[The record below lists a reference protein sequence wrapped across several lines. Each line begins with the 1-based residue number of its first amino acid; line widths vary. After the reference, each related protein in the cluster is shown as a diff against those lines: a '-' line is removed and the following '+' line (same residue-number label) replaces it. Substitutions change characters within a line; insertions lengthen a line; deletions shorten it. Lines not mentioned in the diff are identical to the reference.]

1 MGFDQFL
8 GNERIVTSL
17 RGMLRTERVP
27 SAIAFLGP
35 RGIGK
40 YTLARM
46 FAAAA
51 NCERMRDDFCGEC
64 DTCKRIALLA
74 EPAQLVERG
83 LAERGESGDADKV
96 PLILQTHPD
105 VWAIVPDPM
114 RLNSPVVRPVL
125 HMGQLRAVE
134 RAARFRPGARRRIF
148 IMDGADTMRWDIANI
163 FLKTLEEAPDTTTI
177 IMLAQSKNQLLP
189 TVVSRCVP
197 FEFAPVPA
205 EQMESLLV
213 AHTRLDAPSR
223 VRAAEMAEGSPGA
236 AIGMDVEKMFD
247 IRKQALKLL
256 QLAAT
261 EKSSLLFGLTNQIT
275 KKDAVPFESLLDA
288 LYSVLADLLEL
299 TSRADVTGGA
309 GAKSS
314 TMRNENDRKSTSS
327 DRKSVSGVADIR
339 ILLRNP
345 GLKRELQELA
355 ALVNTE
361 WVAKAV
367 RGVDTLAS
375 GQRRNINRQLAL
387 DSLGLSL
394 AAS

>member
-1 MGFDQFL
+1 MGFEQFL

-17 RGMLRTERVP
+17 RGMLATERVP

-46 FAAAA
+46 FAQAA
-51 NCERMRDDFCGEC
+51 NCERLRDDFCGEC
-64 DTCKRIALLA
+64 ETCKRIALLA
-74 EPAQLVERG
+74 EPSALVERG
-83 LAERGESGDADKV
+83 LAERGESGDAEKI

-114 RLNSPVVRPVL
+114 RLNTPVVRPVL

-134 RAARFRPGARRRIF
+134 RAARFRPGGRRRVF
-148 IMDGADTMRWDIANI
+148 IVDGADTMRWDIANI
-163 FLKTLEEAPDTTTI
+163 FLKILEEAPDSTTI
-177 IMLAQSKNQLLP
+177 IMLAQSRNQLLP

-205 EQMESLLV
+205 EQMEALLK
-213 AHTRLDAPSR
+213 AHTKLDAKG
-223 VRAAEMAEGSPGA
+223 RALASEMAEGSPGA
-236 AIGMDVEKMFD
+236 AIGMDVEKMFEL
-247 IRKQALKLL
+247 RKTAMKLL
-256 QLAAT
+256 QLGAT
-261 EKSSLLFGLTNQIT
+261 EKSSLLFGLTAQIT

-288 LYSVLADLLEL
+288 LYSVLADLLEI
-299 TSRADVTGGA
+299 TSRAGA
-309 GAKSS
+309 SSAMRDGNAK
-314 TMRNENDRKSTSS
+314 
-327 DRKSVSGVADIR
+327 DIR

-345 GLKRELQELA
+345 GLARELRELA
-355 ALVNTE
+355 ALVNVE

-367 RGVDTLAS
+367 RGVDKLSS

-394 AAS
+394 AAR

>member
-1 MGFDQFL
+1 MGYEQFL

-17 RGMLRTERVP
+17 RGMLATERVP
-27 SAIAFLGP
+27 SALAFLGP

-46 FAAAA
+46 FAQAA
-51 NCERMRDDFCGEC
+51 NCERLRDDFCGEC

-74 EPAQLVERG
+74 EPAELVQRG
-83 LAERGESGDADKV
+83 LAERGESGDAEKV

-114 RLNSPVVRPVL
+114 RLNTPVVRPVL

-134 RAARFRPGARRRIF
+134 RAARFRPGARRRVF
-148 IMDGADTMRWDIANI
+148 IVDGADTMRWDSANI
-163 FLKTLEEAPDTTTI
+163 FLKILEEAPETTTI
-177 IMLAQSKNQLLP
+177 IMLAQSRNQLLP
-189 TVVSRCVP
+189 TVISRCVP

-205 EQMESLLV
+205 EQMDTLLKT
-213 AHTRLDAPSR
+213 HTKLDAKQ
-223 VRAAEMAEGSPGA
+223 RALASEMAEGSPGA

-256 QLAAT
+256 QLAAQ
-261 EKSSLLFGLTNQIT
+261 EKNSLLFGLTAQIT

-288 LYSVLADLLEL
+288 LYSVLADLLEF
-299 TSRADVTGGA
+299 TGRAPGKGVGGD
-309 GAKSS
+309 
-314 TMRNENDRKSTSS
+314 M
-327 DRKSVSGVADIR
+327 VSKIQTDIR

-345 GLKRELQELA
+345 GLMKELQELA
-355 ALVNTE
+355 ATVDTA
-361 WVAKAV
+361 WVARAV
-367 RGVDTLAS
+367 RGVDKLSS

-394 AAS
+394 PAR

>member
-1 MGFDQFL
+1 MGFEQFL

-17 RGMLRTERVP
+17 RGMLATERVP

-35 RGIGK
+35 KGIGK

-46 FAAAA
+46 FAQAA

-83 LAERGESGDADKV
+83 LAERGESGDAEKI

-114 RLNSPVVRPVL
+114 RLNTPVVRPVL

-134 RAARFRPGARRRIF
+134 RAARFRPGGRRRVF
-148 IMDGADTMRWDIANI
+148 IVDGADTMRWDIANI
-163 FLKTLEEAPDTTTI
+163 FLKILEEAPDTTTI
-177 IMLAQSKNQLLP
+177 IMLAQSRNQLLP

-205 EQMESLLV
+205 EQMESLLK
-213 AHTRLDAPSR
+213 AHTKLDAKQ
-223 VRAAEMAEGSPGA
+223 RALASEMAEGSPGA
-236 AIGMDVEKMFD
+236 ALGMDVEKMFEL
-247 IRKQALKLL
+247 RKTAVKLL
-256 QLAAT
+256 QLGAT
-261 EKSSLLFGLTNQIT
+261 EKNSLLFGLTAQIT

-299 TSRADVTGGA
+299 TSRADGKTGGPN
-309 GAKSS
+309 SV
-314 TMRNENDRKSTSS
+314 RNDK
-327 DRKSVSGVADIR
+327 DIR

-345 GLKRELQELA
+345 GLARELQELA
-355 ALVNTE
+355 ALVDTA
-361 WVAKAV
+361 WVSKAV
-367 RGVDTLAS
+367 RGVDKLSS

-394 AAS
+394 AAR

>member
-17 RGMLRTERVP
+17 RGMLSTERVP

-134 RAARFRPGARRRIF
+134 RAARFRPGARRRVF
-148 IMDGADTMRWDIANI
+148 IVDGADTMRWDIANI
-163 FLKTLEEAPDTTTI
+163 FLKILEEAPDTTTI

-197 FEFAPVPA
+197 FEFAPVQS
-205 EQMESLLV
+205 EQMESLLK
-213 AHTRLDAPSR
+213 AHTKLDAPSR
-223 VRAAEMAEGSPGA
+223 ARAAEMAEGSPGA

-261 EKSSLLFGLTNQIT
+261 EKSSLLFGLTNQMT
-275 KKDAVPFESLLDA
+275 KKDAIPFENLLDA

-299 TSRADVTGGA
+299 TSRNSATGTE
-309 GAKSS
+309 SS
-314 TMRNENDRKSTSS
+314 TMRDEIHRKSASGDRKSA
-327 DRKSVSGVADIR
+327 SGTEDIR

-355 ALVNTE
+355 ALVSTE

-394 AAS
+394 AAR

>member
-1 MGFDQFL
+1 MGFEQFL

-17 RGMLRTERVP
+17 RGMLRTDRVP
-27 SAIAFLGP
+27 SAVAFLGS

-46 FAAAA
+46 FAMAA

-74 EPAQLVERG
+74 EPAELVQRG
-83 LAERGESGDADKV
+83 LAERGESGDAEKI

-114 RLNSPVVRPVL
+114 RLNTPVVRPVL
-125 HMGQLRAVE
+125 HTGQLRAVE
-134 RAARFRPGARRRIF
+134 RAARFRPGARRRVF

-163 FLKTLEEAPDTTTI
+163 FLKILEEAPATTTI
-177 IMLAQSKNQLLP
+177 VMLAQSRNQLLP
-189 TVVSRCVP
+189 TIVSRCVP

-205 EQMESLLV
+205 EQMESLLK
-213 AHTRLDAPSR
+213 AHTKLDAASR
-223 VRAAEMAEGSPGA
+223 SRAAEMAEGSPGA
-236 AIGMDVEKMFD
+236 AIGMDVERMFE

-261 EKSSLLFGLTNQIT
+261 EKSSLLFGLTTQIT

-299 TSRADVTGGA
+299 TGHSPSNAAA
-309 GAKSS
+309 GS
-314 TMRNENDRKSTSS
+314 TMRNS
-327 DRKSVSGVADIR
+327 DVR
-339 ILLRNP
+339 ISLRNP
-345 GLKRELQELA
+345 GLKKELQELA
-355 ALVNTE
+355 ATINSD
-361 WVAKAV
+361 WVARAV
-367 RGVDTLAS
+367 RGVDKLSS

-394 AAS
+394 PAR

>member
-17 RGMLRTERVP
+17 RGMLKTERVP

-74 EPAQLVERG
+74 EPTQLVERG
-83 LAERGESGDADKV
+83 LSERGESGDADKV

-134 RAARFRPGARRRIF
+134 RAARFRPGARRRVF
-148 IMDGADTMRWDIANI
+148 IVDGADTMRWDIANI
-163 FLKTLEEAPDTTTI
+163 FLKILEEAPDTTTI

-189 TVVSRCVP
+189 TVISRCVP
-197 FEFAPVPA
+197 FEFAPVQP
-205 EQMESLLV
+205 EQMESLLK
-213 AHTRLDAPSR
+213 AHTKLDASSR
-223 VRAAEMAEGSPGA
+223 ARAAEMAEGSPGA

-299 TSRADVTGGA
+299 TSRTGMTSTKTA
-309 GAKSS
+309 GSS
-314 TMRNENDRKSTSS
+314 TMRNES
-327 DRKSVSGVADIR
+327 DRKSANDTDDIR
-339 ILLRNP
+339 ILLRNL
-345 GLKRELQELA
+345 GLKRDLQELA
-355 ALVNTE
+355 VLVNTE

-394 AAS
+394 AAR

>member
-1 MGFDQFL
+1 MGFEQFL

-17 RGMLRTERVP
+17 RGMLATERVP

-46 FAAAA
+46 FAQAA
-51 NCERMRDDFCGEC
+51 NCERLQDDFCGEC
-64 DTCKRIALLA
+64 ETCKRIALLA
-74 EPAQLVERG
+74 GPSQLVERG
-83 LAERGESGDADKV
+83 LAERGESGDAEKI

-114 RLNSPVVRPVL
+114 RLNTPVVRPVL

-134 RAARFRPGARRRIF
+134 RAARFRPGGRRRVF
-148 IMDGADTMRWDIANI
+148 IVDGADTMRWDIANI
-163 FLKTLEEAPDTTTI
+163 FLKILEEAPDTTTI
-177 IMLAQSKNQLLP
+177 LMLAQSRNQLLP

-197 FEFAPVPA
+197 FEFAPVPT
-205 EQMESLLV
+205 EQMEALLK
-213 AHTRLDAPSR
+213 AHTKLDAKQRELAS
-223 VRAAEMAEGSPGA
+223 EMAEGSPGA
-236 AIGMDVEKMFD
+236 AIGMDVEKMFEL
-247 IRKQALKLL
+247 RKLAVRLL
-256 QLAAT
+256 QLGAT
-261 EKSSLLFGLTNQIT
+261 EKSSLLFGLTAQIT

-299 TSRADVTGGA
+299 TGPADTGNVGNA
-309 GAKSS
+309 SNVGNP
-314 TMRNENDRKSTSS
+314 TLRH
-327 DRKSVSGVADIR
+327 SGGKDIK

-345 GLKRELQELA
+345 GLARELQELA
-355 ALVNTE
+355 ALVNVE
-361 WVAKAV
+361 WVARAV
-367 RGVDTLAS
+367 RGVDKLSS

-394 AAS
+394 AAR

>member
-1 MGFDQFL
+1 MGFEQFL

-17 RGMLRTERVP
+17 HGMLATERVP

-35 RGIGK
+35 KGIGK

-46 FAAAA
+46 FAQAA

-64 DTCKRIALLA
+64 ETCRRIALLA

-83 LAERGESGDADKV
+83 LAERGESGDAEKI

-114 RLNSPVVRPVL
+114 RLNTPVVRPVL

-134 RAARFRPGARRRIF
+134 RAARFRPGGRRRVF
-148 IMDGADTMRWDIANI
+148 IVDGADTMRWDIANI
-163 FLKTLEEAPDTTTI
+163 FLKILEEAPDTTTI
-177 IMLAQSKNQLLP
+177 IMLALSRNQLLP

-197 FEFAPVPA
+197 FEFAPVPS
-205 EQMESLLV
+205 EQMESLLK
-213 AHTRLDAPSR
+213 AHTKLDAKQ
-223 VRAAEMAEGSPGA
+223 RALASDMAEGSPGA
-236 AIGMDVEKMFD
+236 AIGMDVEKMFEL
-247 IRKQALKLL
+247 RKTAVKLL
-256 QLAAT
+256 QLGAT
-261 EKSSLLFGLTNQIT
+261 EKNSLLFGLTAQIT

-299 TSRADVTGGA
+299 TGRADANVGNP
-309 GAKSS
+309 
-314 TMRNENDRKSTSS
+314 TMRNVVGQKSAG
-327 DRKSVSGVADIR
+327 DAKDIR

-345 GLKRELQELA
+345 ALARELHELA
-355 ALVNTE
+355 ALVNVE
-361 WVAKAV
+361 WVARAV
-367 RGVDTLAS
+367 RGVDKLSS

-394 AAS
+394 AAR

>member
-1 MGFDQFL
+1 MGFEQFL
-8 GNERIVTSL
+8 GNARIVTSL
-17 RGMLRTERVP
+17 RGMLATERVP

-46 FAAAA
+46 FAQAA
-51 NCERMRDDFCGEC
+51 NCERLRDDFCGEC
-64 DTCKRIALLA
+64 ETCRRIALLA
-74 EPAQLVERG
+74 EPAELVQRG
-83 LAERGESGDADKV
+83 LAERGESGDAEKI

-114 RLNSPVVRPVL
+114 RLNTPVVRPVL

-134 RAARFRPGARRRIF
+134 RAARFRPGARRRVF

-163 FLKTLEEAPDTTTI
+163 FLKILEEAPDSTTI
-177 IMLAQSKNQLLP
+177 IMLAQSRNQLLP

-205 EQMESLLV
+205 EQMEALLKT
-213 AHTRLDAPSR
+213 HTKLDAKG
-223 VRAAEMAEGSPGA
+223 RALASEMAEGSPGA
-236 AIGMDVEKMFD
+236 AIGMDVEKMFEL
-247 IRKQALKLL
+247 RKLAVKLL
-256 QLAAT
+256 QLGAT
-261 EKSSLLFGLTNQIT
+261 EKSSLLFGLTAQIT
-275 KKDAVPFESLLDA
+275 KKDAVPFENLLDA

-299 TSRADVTGGA
+299 TSG
-309 GAKSS
+309 
-314 TMRNENDRKSTSS
+314 TSS
-327 DRKSVSGVADIR
+327 ASKFAENAKDIR

-361 WVAKAV
+361 WVARAV
-367 RGVDTLAS
+367 RGVDKLSS

-394 AAS
+394 AAR

>member
-1 MGFDQFL
+1 MGFEQFL

-17 RGMLRTERVP
+17 RGMLATERVP

-35 RGIGK
+35 KGIGK

-46 FAAAA
+46 FAQAA
-51 NCERMRDDFCGEC
+51 NCEQMRDDFCGEC
-64 DTCKRIALLA
+64 ETCKRIALLA

-83 LAERGESGDADKV
+83 LAERGESGDAEKI

-114 RLNSPVVRPVL
+114 RLNTPVVRPVL

-134 RAARFRPGARRRIF
+134 RAARFRPGGRRRVF
-148 IMDGADTMRWDIANI
+148 IVDGADTMRWDIANI
-163 FLKTLEEAPDTTTI
+163 FLKILEEAPDTTTI
-177 IMLAQSKNQLLP
+177 IMLAQSRNQLLP

-197 FEFAPVPA
+197 FEFAPVPS
-205 EQMESLLV
+205 EQMEALLK
-213 AHTRLDAPSR
+213 AHTKLDAKQ
-223 VRAAEMAEGSPGA
+223 RALASEMAEGSPGA
-236 AIGMDVEKMFD
+236 AIGMDVEKMFEL
-247 IRKQALKLL
+247 RKTAVKLL
-256 QLAAT
+256 QLGAT
-261 EKSSLLFGLTNQIT
+261 EKSSLLFGLTAQIT

-299 TSRADVTGGA
+299 TSRADANVGQ
-309 GAKSS
+309 
-314 TMRNENDRKSTSS
+314 
-327 DRKSVSGVADIR
+327 VSNVANPTVRDLQKKDIR

-345 GLKRELQELA
+345 GLARELQELA
-355 ALVNTE
+355 GLVDTA

-367 RGVDTLAS
+367 RGVDKLSS

-394 AAS
+394 AAR

>member
-1 MGFDQFL
+1 MGFEQFL

-17 RGMLRTERVP
+17 RGMLATERVP

-46 FAAAA
+46 FAQAA

-64 DTCKRIALLA
+64 ETCKRIALLA

-83 LAERGESGDADKV
+83 LAERGESGDAEKI

-114 RLNSPVVRPVL
+114 RLNTPVVRPVL

-134 RAARFRPGARRRIF
+134 RAARFRPGGRRRVF
-148 IMDGADTMRWDIANI
+148 IMDGADTMSWHISSI
-163 FLKTLEEAPDTTTI
+163 FLKILEEAPDSTTI
-177 IMLAQSKNQLLP
+177 LMLAQSRNQLLP

-197 FEFAPVPA
+197 FEFAPVPS
-205 EQMESLLV
+205 EQMEALLK
-213 AHTRLDAPSR
+213 AHTKLDAKQ
-223 VRAAEMAEGSPGA
+223 RALASEMAEGSPGA
-236 AIGMDVEKMFD
+236 AIGMDVEKMFEL
-247 IRKQALKLL
+247 RKTAVKLL
-256 QLAAT
+256 QLGAT
-261 EKSSLLFGLTNQIT
+261 EKNSLLFGLTAQIT

-299 TSRADVTGGA
+299 TSRVGA
-309 GAKSS
+309 NAAASS
-314 TMRNENDRKSTSS
+314 TMRDS
-327 DRKSVSGVADIR
+327 DRKAAIDTKDIR

-345 GLKRELQELA
+345 GINKELKELA
-355 ALVNTE
+355 ALVDTA
-361 WVAKAV
+361 WVARAV
-367 RGVDTLAS
+367 RGVDKLSS

-394 AAS
+394 AAR